1 MGAQHSHVIEEFVAE
16 IKEYEFHFCG
26 ALDYD
31 EDEDN
36 LRVVNVMKDRDEEL
50 RMRPVRRKDRSKGQ
64 PTLQRPGAAQESD
77 QLESRKGIH
86 NGDELTKSIQLVSL
100 GCYCG
105 VKASF
110 QSIGRGSEH
119 MPFDWMRTSLDGLL
133 HFIRSDFAGFFNYV
147 SGPISIPG
155 QTCVLYR
162 GYQHSFWHDN
172 PTDPAMVSKYE
183 RRMDRFNSIDGDA
196 RKVLFV
202 RAVCD
207 TKEVARAPELLHELK
222 EAFGRQCM
230 LLMVMDFQHRMHGPV
245 QTPAHPD
252 ILWYWNPPEAHKDS
266 ANVYV
271 KPVLQALDWVVGRPV
286 SGSACKSVEEI
297 FSATDRHTAYYAY
310 DHWVFEGLG
319 VDGQPTKL

>member
-1 MGAQHSHVIEEFVAE
+1 MSDRASHRQ
-16 IKEYEFHFCG
+16 EYS
-26 ALDYD
+26 
-31 EDEDN
+31 
-36 LRVVNVMKDRDEEL
+36 
-50 RMRPVRRKDRSKGQ
+50 RPVRRKDRSKGQ
-64 PTLQRPGAAQESD
+64 PKLQRPGAAQESD
-77 QLESRKGIH
+77 QLESRLGIH

-133 HFIRSDFAGFFNYV
+133 HFIRSDFDGFFDFV

-162 GYQHSFWHDN
+162 NYQHSFWHDN
-172 PTDPAMVSKYE
+172 PTDPVMVNKYE
-183 RRMDRFNSIDGDA
+183 RRMDRFNSIDGDV

-207 TKEVARAPELLHELK
+207 TNEVPRAPELLHELK

-230 LLMVMDFQHRMHGPV
+230 LLMVMDYQHRMLGPV

-252 ILWYWNPPEAHKDS
+252 IMWYWNPPEAHKDS
-266 ANVYV
+266 SNVYV

-286 SGSACKSVEEI
+286 SGSACKSIDEI
-297 FSATDRHTAYYAY
+297 AKATDRHTAYYAY
-310 DHWVFEGLG
+310 DHWVFEGMG
-319 VDGQPTKL
+319 KDGQPTKL